1 MMTRISSFTALS
13 SFVPGAAR
21 RYAAVAFL
29 AALPGVARAQFGVDK
44 TELFLNP
51 SLSGERTGILT
62 VRNEG
67 TVRAQAT
74 ISIEDWDRAESGT
87 NRFYDA
93 GTLPQSCAQALRVFP
108 RTLSLAAGE
117 TQSIRI
123 ELDSTAAGTTAG
135 RECWSLVLVESAV
148 PEAGPG
154 GRTLLYRLRT
164 GVKVYAAP
172 AGLTMDGQVADVAMH
187 TAARDSANAKDTVEV
202 AFQNTGT
209 KHVVGR
215 GRVEVRRPD
224 NTTVV
229 VVELPLAYAL
239 PGATMRVRAALPALA
254 AGRYVVLA
262 VVDYGGTEIAAAQL
276 EHEVR

>member
-1 MMTRISSFTALS
+1 MMTRPFSALPPR
-13 SFVPGAAR
+13 FVRAMRCLPT
-21 RYAAVAFL
+21 L
-29 AALPGVARAQFGVDK
+29 TLIAALPSVARAQFGVDK

-51 SLSGERTGILT
+51 SVSAERTGILT

-67 TVRAQAT
+67 SERAQAT

-117 TQSIRI
+117 TQSIRV
-123 ELDSTAAGTTAG
+123 ELDSVAGGTAAG

-148 PEAGPG
+148 PQAGPN

-187 TAARDSANAKDTVEV
+187 AAARDSSNAKDTVEV

-224 NTTVV
+224 NTTVA
-229 VVELPLAYAL
+229 VVELPPAYAL

-254 AGRYVVLA
+254 AGRYGVLA